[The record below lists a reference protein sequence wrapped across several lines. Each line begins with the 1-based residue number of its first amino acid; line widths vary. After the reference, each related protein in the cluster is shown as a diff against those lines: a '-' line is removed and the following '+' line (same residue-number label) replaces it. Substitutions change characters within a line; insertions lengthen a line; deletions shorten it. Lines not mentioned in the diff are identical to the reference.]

1 MTRVEIITKL
11 DDWLEQ
17 IRAVHRFVE
26 KAEELFGGDSPYLE
40 GVLIMSDY
48 YTDTLEELITGKA
61 GDILGSHLYELGML
75 KEDKNMFEL
84 ANLLIKQK
92 EEHERNI
99 SRT

>member
-1 MTRVEIITKL
+1 MTRAEIITKL

-17 IRAVHRFVE
+17 MRAVHRFVE

-48 YTDTLEELITGKA
+48 YTDTLEELITGDSE
-61 GDILGSHLYELGML
+61 GTLGTYLYELGML
-75 KEDKNMFEL
+75 REDKNMFEL
-84 ANLLIKQK
+84 ADLLIEQK
-92 EEHERNI
+92 EEYERNI